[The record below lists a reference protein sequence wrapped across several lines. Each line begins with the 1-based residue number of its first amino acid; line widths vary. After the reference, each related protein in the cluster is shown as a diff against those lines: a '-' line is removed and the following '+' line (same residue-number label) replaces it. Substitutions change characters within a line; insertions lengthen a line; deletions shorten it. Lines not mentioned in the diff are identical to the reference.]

1 MGTLFPTSRA
11 ASGPSQ
17 RSTNMT
23 GAETDDTAARKA
35 ELNDQLKE
43 YINEW
48 RKTREKEEE
57 ELKKLKEKQAKRKE
71 IRAEQEKK
79 LNQQKKEEE
88 EKLRK
93 EENEKK
99 AKEAEEKKKRLEE
112 AEAKRQEMLESQ
124 KASKEGA
131 GGAKKSAGG
140 AGNDARREMTKTKE
154 QLEEE
159 KKIALSIRIKPLEL
173 ESLDS
178 DEIKAKAEELFKII
192 VQLETDKY
200 DYEQRRVTQ
209 DYELNELK
217 ERQKAQLRQKALK
230 KGLDPDAF
238 SGKYPPPIRM
248 YSKYER
254 RTDTRTYDDRKKL
267 YEGGWEVI
275 RAESLDAIWKEKYE
289 EWTKRPS
296 KKLPKWF
303 GERPGK
309 KAGDPE
315 TPEGEEAEEAAPVEE
330 EEEFEEEEE
339 EEEEEE

>member
-1 MGTLFPTSRA
+1 MGHSVPNIQGSVISEEGIMA
-11 ASGPSQ
+11 ADGQ
-17 RSTNMT
+17 DQAAAKAALN
-23 GAETDDTAARKA
+23 ET
-35 ELNDQLKE
+35 LKE

-93 EENEKK
+93 EEADKR
-99 AKEAEEKKKRLEE
+99 AAEAEEKKKRLEE
-112 AEAKRQEMLESQ
+112 AM
-124 KASKEGA
+124 
-131 GGAKKSAGG
+131 
-140 AGNDARREMTKTKE
+140 
-154 QLEEE
+154 
-159 KKIALSIRIKPLEL
+159 
-173 ESLDS
+173 DS
-178 DEIKAKAEELFKII
+178 DDLKAKANELFNI
-192 VQLETDKY
+192 VIQLETDKY
-200 DYEQRRVTQ
+200 DYEQKRQQQERDLQ
-209 DYELNELK
+209 ELK

-230 KGLDPDAF
+230 KGLDPEALV
-238 SGKYPPPIRM
+238 GKYPPMIRM

-254 RTDTRTYDDRKKL
+254 RTDTRTYEDRKKL

-289 EWTKRPS
+289 EWSKRPS

-309 KAGDPE
+309 KAGDAE
-315 TPEGEEAEEAAPVEE
+315 TPEGEEEGGEEAPAEEEYD
-330 EEEFEEEEE
+330 EEEEE
-339 EEEEEE
+339 EEEYDEEE

>member
-17 RSTNMT
+17 TSTNMT
-23 GAETDDTAARKA
+23 GAETDDTAAQKG
-35 ELNDQLKE
+35 ELDEQLRD
-43 YINEW
+43 YIAEW
-48 RKTREKEEE
+48 RKTRETEEE

-93 EENEKK
+93 EEAQKTAGQEGGD
-99 AKEAEEKKKRLEE
+99 KKKS
-112 AEAKRQEMLESQ
+112 A
-124 KASKEGA
+124 
-131 GGAKKSAGG
+131 AGG
-140 AGNDARREMTKTKE
+140 AGNDVRREMSKTKE

-159 KKIALSIRIKPLEL
+159 KKIALSIRIKPLEVA
-173 ESLDS
+173 EMDS
-178 DEIKAKAEELFKII
+178 DDLKAKANEIFNII

-200 DYEQRRVTQ
+200 DYEQRKLTQ
-209 DYELNELK
+209 ELDLKEPK

-230 KGLDPDAF
+230 KGLDPEALV
-238 SGKYPPPIRM
+238 GKYPPMIRM

-289 EWTKRPS
+289 EWSKRPS
-296 KKLPKWF
+296 KRLPKWF

-309 KAGDPE
+309 KAGDAE

-330 EEEFEEEEE
+330 EYEEEEE
-339 EEEEEE
+339 EEEDYDEEE